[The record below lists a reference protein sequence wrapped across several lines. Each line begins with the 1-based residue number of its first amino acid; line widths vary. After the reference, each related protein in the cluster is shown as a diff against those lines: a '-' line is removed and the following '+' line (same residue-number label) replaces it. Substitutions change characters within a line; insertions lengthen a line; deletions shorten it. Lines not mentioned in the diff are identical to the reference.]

1 MKKRFLLLIGF
12 FTITVLNLSA
22 ANRYWIGGTGNWTD
36 LSHWTSTSGG
46 IGGSSVPTSNDDV
59 FFDQHSFSAD
69 QQTVTVASDV
79 FCHSMDWSAINQEVA
94 FSSTNAN
101 NISVSGSYIL
111 SPLLI
116 NDFRG
121 QTNFTSTLSTNI
133 IKTAGRTITGN
144 WVFDGN
150 ASWLLGDDLTTE
162 SQVTISLKKGSLN
175 SNSKKITCGSFI
187 GTGIENRMLDLGQSI
202 VTIENLWDF
211 ADDTNL
217 NFSGSASQLIFN
229 TPKLQNFKTASTLQ
243 YGTVSTSRSVLSH
256 TVVITEIANNKCDSE
271 CNAILVATVSSGTGP
286 YEYQWGTTPIT
297 IHPSALSTDTLYN
310 VCEGSAIN
318 LFVEDQGSGEFA
330 STSYTL
336 QSFLVLQIA
345 GFNKTKPSCFG
356 YCDGSITPIVGGG
369 TSPYDYLWQ
378 PSGQITTPATGLCAG
393 NDTLILTDNNGCV
406 ATAYTTLTQPTL
418 LEANGSSAM
427 ISCNAN
433 CNGTA
438 SVAPTG
444 GTPGAGYTYLWS
456 PNNETTPSISGLCPG
471 SYTCTVTDSKNCVD
485 TYIATITEPDILTLA
500 VTQTNVSCGGL
511 CDGTATA
518 TITGGTPP
526 FTYVWTCGGTVT
538 TTSLTNTVN
547 GLCAGPCTVTVTD
560 ANLCTTNNS
569 FTITQPP
576 VLVATATGTNISCF
590 GACDGTAIATVTGG
604 TSTYSYVWSSGPP
617 NPNTTSLTDTI
628 FSLCALSYTVTV
640 TDINNCTDTGVVALT
655 QPIILD
661 AIASKTD
668 VLCFGACD
676 GTATATPSGGTAPY
690 TYFWKTVPVA
700 QQNLQ
705 TISNL
710 CPGTYTVIV
719 TDFHLCKDSTTIT
732 ISQPTQITTIAT
744 GTSVTCFGACDGTAL
759 GTPSGGTPN
768 YTYAWTGPAI
778 GVPAGNTDLIAGL
791 CNGTY
796 TLIVTDLTGCKDT
809 STVALTQPNPF
820 TVSITNTP
828 LLCNGDCNSTATTTV
843 LGGTPTYTYA
853 WTSSLGPNPPPLST
867 ITSLCAGTY
876 TVTVTD
882 DNLCKAKDTV
892 VITEPTL
899 LVVNSTV
906 INATCFNTNS
916 GSACLSASGGIPTYT
931 YAWLPGGEIT
941 SCINGQPAGTYSY
954 TVTDVNN
961 CKDTSSITITEPN
974 VLQANPAVIRNLTCN
989 NVIPCD
995 GIAEST
1001 PTGGTPPFNYS
1012 WNTTPPQSVD
1022 SVTNLCTGTW
1032 SVTVTDDNGC
1042 ISTQSIIITQPTPLS
1057 VNITNTTSSCD
1068 VCNGTA
1074 TVTPTG
1080 GSGPYTY
1087 SWSPAPGGL
1096 AWQTA
1101 TGLCSNVLYTVT
1113 ITDANGCTA
1122 TRTVN
1127 ISQTVIISITT
1138 TNTVLSCF
1146 GSCDGIATANA
1157 SGGSGMYDYLWGPG
1171 SPSGQG
1177 TGTITNLCA
1186 GTYWITVTDTSG
1198 CFNNDTIIFSNPP
1211 LLVASATSIDET
1223 CFGLCNATA
1232 TASYVGGTGPV
1243 TYLWT
1248 GGGQTTQTA
1257 TALCVGTY
1265 IVTVTDSMACNDTA
1279 QVVITQPAVV
1289 LDNYTIIDAT
1299 CLVSNGSITVAPTGG
1314 SGAGYSYVW
1323 TGSTLPPYTG
1333 QGTASIT
1340 NLAAGTYTLVITDG
1354 SGCSFTFNY
1363 FINNTNAPSVV
1374 MSGTPITCYG
1384 SCDGTA
1390 TTVASGGA
1398 GGYLYNWTPGNP
1410 TGDGTP
1416 AITSLCSA
1424 TYSIQVT
1431 DAIGCI
1437 AFDTISVLDPALV
1450 SPNPTIVNESCGGSC
1465 DGSITLNPS
1474 GGTGAYTY
1482 SWTNGL
1488 GAPMPATSSQI
1499 NLCATLSPYSVTVTD
1514 ANGCDSA
1521 IVITIISPPILTATI
1536 AHTDVN
1542 CFNACD
1548 GTAKVTPS
1556 GGTAPYFHSWSHG
1569 AIYITDSVL
1578 NLCPGTYTDT
1588 ITDSKGCTFFV
1599 SATITQPTQ
1608 LTTSSSQVN
1617 VSCYNLCDASA
1628 SISTSGGTSP
1638 YSYFWNPMVTT
1649 NIAGDSAINLCLGT
1663 YVVTVKD
1670 AKLCQS
1676 ILPAINITQPT
1687 QVVVN
1692 ATSIDPTCNA
1702 SCNGTATSTPSGGS
1716 GAGYTYLWN
1725 TLPVAQITPTA
1736 TLLCAGT
1743 YNVTVTDGTGCSN
1756 NQNVTLIDPTVLSAN
1771 ASATP
1776 AICNNSCN
1784 GSVAANPV
1792 GGTAGY
1798 SYLWTPGLQI
1808 TQMVLNECPN
1818 SYTVVVTDL
1827 NLCKD
1832 TQTVV
1837 VTNPLPLDVIVGSTP
1852 ATCSFADGTMTIT
1865 PITGLA
1871 NYTYVWSPAPGMGDG
1886 TPNGSQ
1892 MLAGIYSITVTDA
1905 NGCDSTF
1912 VETLNNSGG
1921 PTGEI
1926 VSTTDLVCNAI
1937 CNGIGSVDSV
1947 IGGTPPFTFL
1957 WNPSLIN
1964 NDTATNLCA
1973 DSYTVT
1979 ITDFN
1984 TCIHFTN
1991 PIVINQPSPI
2001 VPNEVITNAACST
2014 VCNGTIT
2021 VSPTGGTGAVYTYAW
2036 APGNPAGQG
2045 TASITSLCPG
2055 SYTLT
2060 ITDLNLCTQVD
2071 TFVIGQDSPLNV
2083 SISSTNSTC
2092 SSYCNGMSYVTISAG
2107 TSPYAIQWDDILG
2120 QVNDTATSLCAGIY
2134 SALIVD
2140 ALGCNT
2146 TVTDT
2151 ITNAVPI
2158 SANAAITD
2166 ATCGSCDGQVLVS
2179 PTGGT
2184 GPYTYV
2190 WSNVSTTFDIDSN
2203 LCAGLY
2209 TVDITDNVG
2218 CVVNVNIPISNIG
2231 GPDSSTIAS
2240 TNASCFGVC
2249 DGAVTGIVPFG
2260 GTPPYTYL
2268 WIQNGAT
2275 TATQNNLC
2283 AGVYYV
2289 QIKDSLGCSLI
2300 DSVTITEPS
2309 QILANQQITA
2319 ATCGVCNGSIII
2331 DPSGGVGPYT
2341 PVWNIPV
2348 VPPLDT
2354 LTNLCAGIYTVVIT
2368 DANGCGQ
2375 NIVIPVNNFIGPI
2388 LSITSTDVICNDS
2401 CNGTATVTVLSGVFP
2416 YAYSWNDALGQS
2428 TPTADS
2434 LCPGTYFV
2442 QVTGADLCVSITS
2455 ATITEPTPI
2464 GFSAANLN
2472 DPLCNADTNGTI
2484 SIFPSGGVLAYTY
2497 SWALS
2502 SSTTNTAANL
2512 GANTYITTVTD
2523 ANGCIAT
2530 QSNTLTDP
2538 PVLTISNVAT
2548 DPSCNTIADGAID
2561 ITVGGGTP
2569 AYAYQWSGSSSA
2581 ITEDLT
2587 SVLMGTYS
2595 ITVTD
2600 ANGCTISDT
2609 ITLTPT
2615 TIVIADA
2622 GNDTT
2627 FCLLNSVVLNA
2638 TGSTNATNYNWYMIP
2653 SNSLVGSDSI
2663 ITISPSDTTSY
2674 YVVIDN
2680 GLGCADNDTM
2690 NVISYPLPVANAGA
2704 DIIILS
2710 GGGTTIGGNPTG
2722 PAGSTYLWI
2731 PLPGLDNST
2740 IANPAASPASTT
2752 SYTVMV
2758 TSAQGCVS
2766 SDSVLVS
2773 ILPNISFGNGISPN
2787 GDGVNDEWE
2796 IDFIEMFPENTVEVY
2811 NRWGELLFQS
2821 KGYTEKWDGTYKG
2834 QPLPVGTY
2842 YYIINLNDPL
2852 FPDAYTGPITI
2863 MR

>member
-12 FTITVLNLSA
+12 FTITVLNLPA

-59 FFDQHSFSAD
+59 FFDQHSFSAN
-69 QQTVTVASDV
+69 QQSVTVASDV
-79 FCHSMDWSAINQEVA
+79 FCRSMDWSAINQEVA
-94 FSSTNAN
+94 FSSTNSN

-121 QTNFTSTLSTNI
+121 QTNFNSTLSTNI
-133 IKTAGRTITGN
+133 IKTAGRTILGN
-144 WVFDGN
+144 WVFDGI
-150 ASWLLGDDLTTE
+150 AFWQLGDDLITE
-162 SQVTISLKKGSLN
+162 SQVIISLKKGSLN

-187 GTGIENRMLDLGQSI
+187 GTGIENRMLDLGQSV

-211 ADDTNL
+211 ADNTNL
-217 NFSGSASQLIFN
+217 NFIGSASELIFK
-229 TPKLQNFKTASTLQ
+229 TPKIQNFKSAGSLQ
-243 YGTVSTSRSVLSH
+243 YGTVSTFRSVLSH
-256 TVVITEIANNKCDSE
+256 SVVITEILSNKCDGE
-271 CNAILVATVSSGTGP
+271 CNAILVATVTGGTGP
-286 YEYQWGTTPIT
+286 YEFQWGTSPIT
-297 IHPSALSTDTLYN
+297 IHNTASATDTLYN

-318 LFVEDQGSGEFA
+318 LFVEDQGSGDFA

-336 QSFLVLQIA
+336 PSFLVLQIA
-345 GFNKTKPSCFG
+345 GFNKTRPSCFG
-356 YCDGSITPIVGGG
+356 GCDGKIIPIVGGG
-369 TSPYDYLWQ
+369 TAPYSYSWSPG
-378 PSGQITTPATGLCAG
+378 GQITSSLINICAG
-393 NDTLILTDNNGCV
+393 TDTLVLTDTNGCV
-406 ATAYTTLTQPTL
+406 TSAYTTLLQPTPVVT
-418 LEANGSSAM
+418 NGTFTN
-427 ISCNAN
+427 IL
-433 CNGTA
+433 CNGVCDGSA

-444 GTPGAGYTYLWS
+444 GTPPYTYSWA
-456 PNNETTPSISGLCPG
+456 PNGEITPTISNLCPN
-471 SYTCTVTDSKNCVD
+471 SYTCTVTDSKGCPID
-485 TYIATITEPDILTLA
+485 YIATITQPNLLTLTQ
-500 VTQTNVSCGGL
+500 TQTNVTCGGL

-518 TITGGTPP
+518 TITGGTAPY
-526 FTYVWTCGGTVT
+526 TYVWTCGGTVT
-538 TTSLTNTVN
+538 TASLTNSVG
-547 GLCAGPCTVTVTD
+547 GLCVGPCTVTVTD
-560 ANLCTTNNS
+560 ANGCSKNIP
-569 FTITQPP
+569 FIITEPP
-576 VLVATATGTNISCF
+576 ILVATATGTNISCF
-590 GACDGTAIATVTGG
+590 NACDGTATATVTGG
-604 TSTYSYVWSSGPP
+604 TSTFTYVWSNGPITGP
-617 NPNTTSLTDTI
+617 TNSLTNTI
-628 FSLCALSYTVTV
+628 SSLCALTYTVTV
-640 TDINNCTDTGVVALT
+640 TDINGCNDTGVVILT
-655 QPIILD
+655 QPPVLD
-661 AIASKTD
+661 VVASKTD
-668 VLCFGACD
+668 VNCSGACD
-676 GTATATPSGGTAPY
+676 GAATATPTGGTGPF
-690 TYFWKTVPVA
+690 TYFWKTVPVP
-700 QQNLQ
+700 QQTLQ

-719 TDFHLCKDSTTIT
+719 TDFNSCIDSTTVT
-732 ISQPTQITTIAT
+732 ISQPTPITTTMT

-768 YTYAWTGPAI
+768 YTYSWTGPAI
-778 GVPAGNTDLIAGL
+778 GLPAGNTDLITNL

-796 TLIVTDLTGCKDT
+796 TLVVTDAAGCKDT
-809 STVALTQPNPF
+809 ATVALTQPNPF

-828 LLCNGDCNSTATTTV
+828 ILCNGNCNATASTTV
-843 LGGTPTYTYA
+843 VGGTPTYTYA
-853 WTSSLGPNPPPLST
+853 WTYSAGPNPPALST
-867 ITSLCAGTY
+867 ISSLCAGTFI
-876 TVTVTD
+876 VTVTD
-882 DNLCKAKDTV
+882 SNSCTAKDTV
-892 VITEPTL
+892 IITEPTL
-899 LVVNSTV
+899 LIVNSTV
-906 INATCFNTNS
+906 VNATCFNTNS
-916 GSACLSASGGIPTYT
+916 GSACLSASGGTPTYT
-931 YAWLPGGEIT
+931 YDWDPGGEIT
-941 SCINGQPAGTYSY
+941 ACINNQQAGTYSY
-954 TVTDVNN
+954 TVTDANN
-961 CKDTSSITITEPN
+961 CTDTNSVTITEPN
-974 VLQANPAVIRNLTCN
+974 ILSANPSVINNLTCN

-995 GIAEST
+995 GSATST
-1001 PTGGTPPFNYS
+1001 PTGGTPPFTYL
-1012 WNTTPPQSVD
+1012 WNDPSAQTTQTVS
-1022 SVTNLCTGTW
+1022 NLCIGNW
-1032 SVTVTDDNGC
+1032 DVTVTDSNSC
-1042 ISTQSIIITQPTPLS
+1042 VSTQPIIITQPTPLS
-1057 VNITNTTSSCD
+1057 ANISNTTSSCD

-1074 TVTPTG
+1074 TVVPSG
-1080 GSGPYTY
+1080 GTVSYTY
-1087 SWSPAPGGL
+1087 LWAPAPGGGQGT
-1096 AWQTA
+1096 ATA
-1101 TGLCSNVLYTVT
+1101 TGLCSNVLYTCT

-1122 TRTVN
+1122 TRTVT

-1138 TNTVLSCF
+1138 SNVTLSCF
-1146 GSCDGIATANA
+1146 GSCDGAATANA
-1157 SGGSGMYDYLWGPG
+1157 SGGSGLYDYFWGPG
-1171 SPSGQG
+1171 NPTGQG
-1177 TGTITNLCA
+1177 TATITNLCA
-1186 GTYWITVTDTSG
+1186 GTYWVTVTDTSG

-1211 LLVASATSIDET
+1211 LLVASATSINPT
-1223 CFGLCNATA
+1223 CFGLCDGTA
-1232 TASYVGGTGPV
+1232 TGSYVGGTGPV
-1243 TYLWT
+1243 SYLWT
-1248 GGGQTTQTA
+1248 DGASQTTPTA
-1257 TALCVGTY
+1257 TALCIGSYTL
-1265 IVTVTDSMACNDTA
+1265 TVTDSMNCTDTA
-1279 QVVITQPAVV
+1279 SVNLTQPLAI
-1289 LDNYTIIDAT
+1289 LDNYTLINAT
-1299 CLVSNGSITVAPTGG
+1299 CMVSDGSITVAPTGG
-1314 SGAGYSYVW
+1314 SGAGYVYVW
-1323 TGSTLPPYTG
+1323 TGSAPITG
-1333 QGTASIT
+1333 GGTSIT
-1340 NLAAGTYTLVITDG
+1340 NLAAGTFTLVITDG

-1363 FINNTNAPSVV
+1363 IISNTNAPSLV
-1374 MSGTPITCYG
+1374 MSSTPITCFG
-1384 SCDGTA
+1384 TCDGTA
-1390 TTVASGGA
+1390 TVVASGGA
-1398 GGYLYNWTPGNP
+1398 PGYSYNWTPGNP
-1410 TGDGTP
+1410 TGDGT
-1416 AITSLCSA
+1416 ATITSLCSA
-1424 TYSIQVT
+1424 TYTVQVT
-1431 DAIGCI
+1431 DGLGCI
-1437 AFDTISVLDPALV
+1437 TIDTISVLDPALV
-1450 SPNPTIVNESCGGSC
+1450 SPNPVIVNESCGGSC

-1482 SWTNGL
+1482 AWTDGL

-1514 ANGCDSA
+1514 VNGCDSA
-1521 IVITIISPPILTATI
+1521 LVITIISPPTLTATI
-1536 AHTDVN
+1536 ASTDVN
-1542 CFNACD
+1542 CYNACD

-1556 GGTAPYFHSWSHG
+1556 GGTPPYSHSWSHG
-1569 AIYITDSVL
+1569 AIYILDSVI
-1578 NLCPGTYTDT
+1578 NLCPGIYTDTVTDFKGCSVIVTDT
-1588 ITDSKGCTFFV
+1588 ITE
-1599 SATITQPTQ
+1599 PTQ
-1608 LTTSSSQVN
+1608 LTATSSQVN
-1617 VSCYNLCDASA
+1617 ISCYNMCDGSA
-1628 SISTSGGTSP
+1628 SVLASGGTLS
-1638 YSYFWNPMVTT
+1638 YSYVWNPIVTT
-1649 NIAGDSAINLCLGT
+1649 NIAGDSASSLC
-1663 YVVTVKD
+1663 
-1670 AKLCQS
+1670 
-1676 ILPAINITQPT
+1676 N
-1687 QVVVN
+1687 
-1692 ATSIDPTCNA
+1692 
-1702 SCNGTATSTPSGGS
+1702 
-1716 GAGYTYLWN
+1716 
-1725 TLPVAQITPTA
+1725 
-1736 TLLCAGT
+1736 GT
-1743 YNVTVTDGTGCSN
+1743 YNVTVTDGNGCQVIVDSIDITQPTQIVVNASSTNPTCNLSCNGTAISNPTGGSGVGYTYLWNSVPGQPTQSADSLCAGTYNVIVTDNKGCTN
-1756 NQNVTLIDPTVLSAN
+1756 NQNVTLIDPAVLNAN
-1771 ASATP
+1771 AFVIDPT
-1776 AICNNSCN
+1776 CYNSCN
-1784 GSVAANPV
+1784 GSVISNPV
-1792 GGTAGY
+1792 GGTLPYTY
-1798 SYLWTPGLQI
+1798 SWMPGGQSSQI
-1808 TQMVLNECPN
+1808 VLNECPGT
-1818 SYTVVVTDL
+1818 YTLIVTDL
-1827 NLCKD
+1827 KLCKD

-1837 VTNPLPLDVIVGSTP
+1837 VTNPLPLDIIVGSTP
-1852 ATCSFADGTMTIT
+1852 ATCGFADGTMTIT
-1865 PITGLA
+1865 PITGTSP
-1871 NYTYVWSPAPGMGDG
+1871 YTYVWSPIPPPMIVAGQNA
-1886 TPNGSQ
+1886 TQ
-1892 MLAGIYSITVTDA
+1892 MYAGVYSITVTDA
-1905 NGCDSTF
+1905 SGCDSTF

-1937 CNGIGSVDSV
+1937 CNGIGSVDTV
-1947 IGGTPPFTFL
+1947 IGGVAPFTFL
-1957 WNPSLIN
+1957 WNPTFIA

-1979 ITDFN
+1979 ITDSN
-1984 TCIHFTN
+1984 SCIHFTS
-1991 PIVINQPSPI
+1991 PIIINEPPPI

-2021 VSPTGGTGAVYTYAW
+2021 VSPTGGTGAVYTYSW

-2060 ITDLNLCTQVD
+2060 ITDLSLCTQVD

-2107 TSPYAIQWDDILG
+2107 TSPYAIQWNDILG
-2120 QVNDTATSLCAGIY
+2120 QVNDTATSLCAGTY

-2158 SANAAITD
+2158 IANAAITD

-2209 TVDITDNVG
+2209 TVDITDSVG
-2218 CVVNVNIPISNIG
+2218 CVINVTIPISNIG

-2240 TNASCFGVC
+2240 TNAGCFGVC

-2268 WIQNGAT
+2268 WIQSGAT
-2275 TATQNNLC
+2275 TTTLNNLC

-2300 DSVTITEPS
+2300 DSVTITEPD

-2375 NIVIPVNNFIGPI
+2375 NVVIPVNNFIGPI
-2388 LSITSTDVICNDS
+2388 LSITSTDVTCNDS

-2416 YAYSWNDALGQS
+2416 YAYSWNDVLGQS

-2442 QVTGADLCVSITS
+2442 QVTGADLCVSIIS

-2484 SIFPSGGVLAYTY
+2484 SIFSSGGVLPYAY
-2497 SWALS
+2497 SWTFS
-2502 SSTTNTAANL
+2502 SSITNTATNL

-2530 QSNTLTDP
+2530 QTNTLTDP

-2548 DPSCNTIADGAID
+2548 DPSCSTISDGVIN
-2561 ITVGGGTP
+2561 ITVGGGTS
-2569 AYAYQWSGSSSA
+2569 AYTYQWSGNSSA

-2587 SVLMGTYS
+2587 SVSMGTYS

-2600 ANGCTISDT
+2600 FNGCQILDT

-2615 TIVIADA
+2615 IIVIANA
-2622 GNDTT
+2622 GNDTS
-2627 FCLLNSVVLNA
+2627 FCLLNPVTLNA
-2638 TGSTNATNYNWYMIP
+2638 TGSTNATNYNWYVIP
-2653 SNSLVGSDSI
+2653 SNALVGSGNI
-2663 ITISPSDTTSY
+2663 ITVSPSDTTSY
-2674 YVVIDN
+2674 YVIVDN
-2680 GLGCADNDTM
+2680 GLGCADNDTV
-2690 NVISYPLPVANAGA
+2690 NTLSYPLPVANAGA

-2710 GGGTTIGGNPTG
+2710 GAGTTIGGNPTG

-2740 IANPAASPASTT
+2740 IANPTASPASTT
-2752 SYTVMV
+2752 TYTVMV
-2758 TSAQGCVS
+2758 TSSQGCVS